1 MPGSWRK
8 EKGTRLRV
16 FSPVKTSVEEYL
28 EILVCAHSFNFCSF
42 DDNWVRLCSVLSES
56 IIFSFVFPTLSSRIL
71 SSHHRTQSV
80 CCIMSVTIV
89 YNLSNP
95 CSIISKPASLVFIMS
110 APAVGSID
118 KVWDASPLGFPV
130 RGCLDDFLWWYFVRY
145 YILTFCQP
153 LCQPHGVNVLS
164 TTLST
169 TRD

>member
-1 MPGSWRK
+1 MQIFEVILFFKLRTIQQKTVKATYLCPLDARK
-8 EKGTRLRV
+8 LAEGKGDETRV

-28 EILVCAHSFNFCSF
+28 EILVCAHSFNFSF

-95 CSIISKPASLVFIMS
+95 CSIISKPANLVFIMS

-118 KVWDASPLGFPV
+118 KV
-130 RGCLDDFLWWYFVRY
+130 
-145 YILTFCQP
+145 
-153 LCQPHGVNVLS
+153 
-164 TTLST
+164 
-169 TRD
+169 